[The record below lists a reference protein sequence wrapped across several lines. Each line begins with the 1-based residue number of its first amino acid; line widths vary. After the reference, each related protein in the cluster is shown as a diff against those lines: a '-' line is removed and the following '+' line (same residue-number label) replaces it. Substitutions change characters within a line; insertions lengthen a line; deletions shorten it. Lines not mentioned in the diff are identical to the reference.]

1 MPIDSKHAPYARETA
16 LCVDLAYEAME
27 GDIRTELEAAND
39 ASRDALIRVLE
50 RLRGRR
56 EVLADFTQLK
66 KPAA

>member
-1 MPIDSKHAPYARETA
+1 MPIDPKHAPYARETA

-27 GDIRTELEAAND
+27 GDIRAELEATNNT
-39 ASRDALIRVLE
+39 SRDALLRVLE
-50 RLRGRR
+50 KLRGRR